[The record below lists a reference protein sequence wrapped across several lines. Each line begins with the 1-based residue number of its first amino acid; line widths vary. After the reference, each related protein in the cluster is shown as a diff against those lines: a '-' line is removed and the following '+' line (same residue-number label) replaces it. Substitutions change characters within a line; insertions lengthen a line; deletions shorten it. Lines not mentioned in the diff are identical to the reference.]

1 MAQTTAPA
9 ARAGSL
15 LLLAATSGAAAAS
28 GASSAAV
35 GPEGAAAGAAV
46 SLSTYPAHEGAAL
59 SDPFTVQ
66 VAQHASTAAP
76 PVYSSTSAARCAQI
90 PPQKEKD
97 ECWCRP
103 DRTQAWASVWFQ
115 GAPVTITVTSH
126 LPGGWGDWSQVVLRP
141 TAARIPLTRINAT
154 TLSLTLP
161 PRGLGWKLSLESA
174 PQTRA
179 PAEGCGGY
187 PPVVAHSLL
196 LFADPESLA
205 PDPGDA
211 RDQPGTLYVA
221 VSSKS
226 RPSYALLW
234 R

>member
-1 MAQTTAPA
+1 
-9 ARAGSL
+9 
-15 LLLAATSGAAAAS
+15 
-28 GASSAAV
+28 V
-35 GPEGAAAGAAV
+35 GAAV

-59 SDPFTVQ
+59 SDLFTVQ

-103 DRTQAWASVWFQ
+103 DRTQAWTSVWFQ

-126 LPGGWGDWSQVVLRP
+126 LPGGWGDWSQVELRP
-141 TAARIPLTRINAT
+141 TAARIPLTRINDT

-161 PRGLGWKLSLESA
+161 PRRLGWKLSLESA

-205 PDPGDA
+205 PDPADA

-226 RPSYALLW
+226 ARRS
-234 R
+234 

>member
-1 MAQTTAPA
+1 M
-9 ARAGSL
+9 
-15 LLLAATSGAAAAS
+15 
-28 GASSAAV
+28 
-35 GPEGAAAGAAV
+35 
-46 SLSTYPAHEGAAL
+46 
-59 SDPFTVQ
+59 
-66 VAQHASTAAP
+66 
-76 PVYSSTSAARCAQI
+76 
-90 PPQKEKD
+90 
-97 ECWCRP
+97 
-103 DRTQAWASVWFQ
+103 
-115 GAPVTITVTSH
+115 TITVTSH

-141 TAARIPLTRINAT
+141 TAARIPLTRINDT

-161 PRGLGWKLSLESA
+161 PRRLGWKLSLESA

-205 PDPGDA
+205 PDPADA

-226 RPSYALLW
+226 RP
-234 R
+234 